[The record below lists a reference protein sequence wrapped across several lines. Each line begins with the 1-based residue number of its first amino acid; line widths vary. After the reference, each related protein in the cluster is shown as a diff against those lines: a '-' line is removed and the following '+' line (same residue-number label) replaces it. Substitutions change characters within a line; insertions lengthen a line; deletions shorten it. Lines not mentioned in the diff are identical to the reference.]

1 MSKRGITTYRVA
13 IHPTTDK
20 VVIMSFDLG
29 GVDAPYSGV
38 YDSINDTPTLIQERI
53 ATLMMVDPTP
63 PTEEVGGIGHRI
75 DRDTYWVYAE

>member
-1 MSKRGITTYRVA
+1 MSKREITTYRVA

>member
-1 MSKRGITTYRVA
+1 MSKREFTTYRVA

-53 ATLMMVDPTP
+53 ATLMLVDPTP